1 MYMNCVH
8 DNSRNVTPPAGK
20 ISVASTLARLQHCK
34 TLQVEV
40 AASPSPTQWGSICY
54 LKLKQSPEK
63 A

>member
-1 MYMNCVH
+1 MNCVH